1 MSNTE
6 ALTLS
11 RWRSSGK
18 IFISDGFQIFYQ
30 DEGRGEVLL
39 CIHGFP
45 TASWDWHLLWPD
57 LTKRFRVVAPDM
69 LGFGFSDKPKQHE
82 YSILAQA
89 ALLKQL
95 LRALGIT
102 TFHILAHDYGDTVA
116 QELLAQ
122 YEEARAPASK
132 EFQIKSLCF
141 LNGGLFPETH
151 HPRLI
156 QKMLLSPLGPML
168 SRLLSQK
175 SFSKSFSAVFGP
187 HTKPSAA
194 ELEEFW
200 FLINYN
206 AGKRL
211 SHKLLHYMPERKKH
225 RSRWVGAMQQTH
237 VPLRLIDGTA
247 DPISGEHMVK
257 RYEALVPNANVVR
270 LQGIGHYPQVESP
283 RAVSKAVFAFIV

>member
-1 MSNTE
+1 MPISH
-6 ALTLS
+6 
-11 RWRSSGK
+11 WQSSGK
-18 IFISDGFQIFYQ
+18 IFHYDGFQIFYQ
-30 DEGRGEVLL
+30 DEGRGEALL

-57 LTKRFRVVAPDM
+57 LTKRFRVIAPDM
-69 LGFGFSDKPKQHE
+69 LGFGFSDKPREHT
-82 YSILAQA
+82 YSIHEQA
-89 ALLKQL
+89 TLHERLLQ
-95 LRALGIT
+95 ALGISSA
-102 TFHILAHDYGDTVA
+102 HILAHDYGDTVA
-116 QELLAQ
+116 QELLARHN
-122 YEEARAPASK
+122 ERAGK
-132 EFQIKSLCF
+132 FQIQSLCF

-151 HPRLI
+151 RARVI
-156 QKMLLSPLGPML
+156 QKLLLSPLGPSL

-200 FLINYN
+200 SLINYN

-211 SHKLLHYMPERKKH
+211 SHKLLHYMPERKEH

-257 RYEALVPNANVVR
+257 RYEELVPNANVVR
-270 LQGIGHYPQVESP
+270 LQGIGHYPQIESP
-283 RAVSKAVFAFIV
+283 SQVSNAVLAFVV